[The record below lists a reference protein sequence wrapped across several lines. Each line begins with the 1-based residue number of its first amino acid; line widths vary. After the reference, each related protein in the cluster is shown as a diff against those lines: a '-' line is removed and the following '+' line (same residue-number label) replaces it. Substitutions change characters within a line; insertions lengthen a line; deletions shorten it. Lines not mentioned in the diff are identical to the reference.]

1 MASLVK
7 YHALGND
14 YLVLDVRERAEMY
27 AVEEIKRVCHR
38 NYGVGSDGILYGP
51 LPSSKAL
58 CRLEIWNPDGSQAE
72 KSGNGLRIF
81 ARYLYDQGTV
91 SEGVPFTIETLGGT
105 VSCVVNAPDD
115 ISIQMGHVS
124 FSSTDIPVSGPPRD
138 VLLEEMRIG
147 DSTIVLSAATIG
159 NPHAV
164 HLTECLTKTLACQWG
179 PLIEKATAVFPKRTN
194 VQFVQVM
201 DRNTIRIE
209 KRPMSEERKI
219 EPSANLEMVASFKPP
234 ALKQVTAWDT
244 QNAPR
249 QESIHLNIS
258 SLQVNRP
265 TKVTVPDIV
274 TAKFAVNSISIT
286 PPGQ

>member
-209 KRPMSEERKI
+209 IWERGAGYTLASGSSSCAAASVVYKLGLCDSPVHVHCPGGVI
-219 EPSANLEMVASFKPP
+219 EIEL
-234 ALKQVTAWDT
+234 TAD
-244 QNAPR
+244 
-249 QESIHLNIS
+249 
-258 SLQVNRP
+258 
-265 TKVTVPDIV
+265 
-274 TAKFAVNSISIT
+274 FAVTMSGTVTLVGRFTCNEEMFK
-286 PPGQ
+286 